1 MLGTQGFRLSGGYR
15 FRKTLNW
22 TESIDHWQLT
32 FQKEAALMT
41 VTETIEQ
48 ISNKIDKLPLVDSE
62 VVDII
67 TLLNNPASNFKQIV
81 EKLSPSLAA
90 RFLNMANSAYY
101 GSREVR
107 TIDYAVKLL
116 GYAKMK
122 DILIT
127 SILVDHFTRRLKGFD
142 FNKFLTQ
149 AQFCAAV
156 AKVLGEML
164 NFKQLEDLF
173 TVATLQ
179 NIGKLVIAV
188 YFKDDHRKIVALKKA
203 QGLPSCAAE
212 QQILGMSHGEIG
224 AIVLQR
230 FKVPQDICDAV
241 RFHDSLDTELPAQS
255 NNYLQHIARQA
266 TGIVGHFSL
275 PKDMAPM
282 DLYHMLRATIEEGKK
297 NYREQV
303 QSQLRSKGYSQIF
316 LSLLEKA
323 AHLVSNDLKAHL
335 RERVAAPANRG
346 MANQACANERWE

>member
-1 MLGTQGFRLSGGYR
+1 
-15 FRKTLNW
+15 
-22 TESIDHWQLT
+22 
-32 FQKEAALMT
+32 MT
-41 VTETIEQ
+41 TTETIER
-48 ISNKIDKLPLVDSE
+48 ISSKIDKLPLVDSE
-62 VVDII
+62 VVGII

-90 RFLNMANSAYY
+90 RFLNIANSAYY
-101 GSREVR
+101 GGREVR
-107 TIDYAVKLL
+107 SIDYAVKLL

-127 SILVDHFTRRLKGFD
+127 SILVDHFTKRLKDFD
-142 FNKFLTQ
+142 FNKFLIQ
-149 AQFCAAV
+149 AQLCATV

-188 YFKDDHRKIVALKKA
+188 YFKDQHRKIIALKKA
-203 QGLPSCAAE
+203 NGLPSCQAE
-212 QQILGMSHGEIG
+212 QQILGMSHGEVG

-241 RFHDSLDTELPAQS
+241 RFHDSRDTELPLQN

-266 TGIVGHFSL
+266 TRIVGQFSL
-275 PKDMAPM
+275 PKDMEPM
-282 DLYHMLRATIEEGKK
+282 DLYHMLRVTVEEGKK

-316 LSLLEKA
+316 LSLLEDA
-323 AHLVSNDLKAHL
+323 ADLVTEDLNTHL
-335 RERVAAPANRG
+335 RKRVAAPVIMEAENEV
-346 MANQACANERWE
+346 CANERLE

>member
-1 MLGTQGFRLSGGYR
+1 
-15 FRKTLNW
+15 
-22 TESIDHWQLT
+22 
-32 FQKEAALMT
+32 MT
-41 VTETIEQ
+41 TIETIER

-62 VVDII
+62 VVEII

-90 RFLNMANSAYY
+90 RFLNIANSAYY
-101 GSREVR
+101 GGREVR
-107 TIDYAVKLL
+107 NIDYAVKLL

-127 SILVDHFTRRLKGFD
+127 SILVDHFTKRLQDFD
-142 FNKFLTQ
+142 FDKFLIQ

-188 YFKDDHRKIVALKKA
+188 YFKDEYRKIVALKKA
-203 QGLPSCAAE
+203 EGLPSCEAE

-224 AIVLQR
+224 AIVLER
-230 FKVPQDICDAV
+230 FNVPQDICDAV
-241 RFHDSLDTELPAQS
+241 RFHDSLDTELPVQN

-266 TGIVGHFSL
+266 TRIVGHFSL
-275 PKDMAPM
+275 PQEMAPM
-282 DLYHMLRATIEEGKK
+282 DLYHMLRATVEEGKK
-297 NYREQV
+297 HYREQV
-303 QSQLRSKGYSQIF
+303 QSQIRSQGYAQIF
-316 LSLLEKA
+316 PSLLGKA
-323 AHLVSNDLKAHL
+323 TDLVRYDLKAHL
-335 RERVAAPANRG
+335 RERVAEPASTG
-346 MANQACANERWE
+346 MGNESCVDGQSE

>member
-1 MLGTQGFRLSGGYR
+1 
-15 FRKTLNW
+15 
-22 TESIDHWQLT
+22 
-32 FQKEAALMT
+32 MT
-41 VTETIEQ
+41 AIETIEQ
-48 ISNKIDKLPLVDSE
+48 ISNKINKLPLVDSE

-90 RFLNMANSAYY
+90 RFLNIANSAYY
-101 GSREVR
+101 GGREVR
-107 TIDYAVKLL
+107 SIDYAVKLL

-127 SILVDHFTRRLKGFD
+127 SILVDHFTKRLKDFD
-142 FNKFLTQ
+142 FNKFLVQ
-149 AQFCAAV
+149 AQLCATV

-188 YFKDDHRKIVALKKA
+188 YFKDQHRKIIALKKA
-203 QGLPSCAAE
+203 KGLPSCQAE
-212 QQILGMSHGEIG
+212 QQILGMSHGEVG

-241 RFHDSLDTELPAQS
+241 RFHDSRDTELPLQN

-266 TGIVGHFSL
+266 TRIVGQFSL
-275 PKDMAPM
+275 PKDMEPM
-282 DLYHMLRATIEEGKK
+282 DLYHMLRVTVEEGKK

-316 LSLLEKA
+316 LSLLEDA
-323 AHLVSNDLKAHL
+323 ANLVTEDLNTHL
-335 RERVAAPANRG
+335 RKRIAAPALMEVGNEV
-346 MANQACANERWE
+346 CANERLE

>member
-1 MLGTQGFRLSGGYR
+1 MT
-15 FRKTLNW
+15 T
-22 TESIDHWQLT
+22 I
-32 FQKEAALMT
+32 EA
-41 VTETIEQ
+41 IEQ
-48 ISNKIDKLPLVDSE
+48 ISRKIDKLPLVDSE

-67 TLLNNPASNFKQIV
+67 TLLNNPGSNFKQIV
-81 EKLSPSLAA
+81 EKLSPSLAT
-90 RFLNMANSAYY
+90 RFLNIANSAYY
-101 GSREVR
+101 GGREVR

-127 SILVDHFTRRLKGFD
+127 SILVDHFTKRLKSFD
-142 FNKFLTQ
+142 FDKFLKQ

-203 QGLPSCAAE
+203 EGLPSCEAE
-212 QQILGMSHGEIG
+212 QRILGISHGEIG
-224 AIVLQR
+224 TIVLQR
-230 FKVPQDICDAV
+230 FNVPQDICDAV
-241 RFHDSLDTELPAQS
+241 RYHDSLDTELPVKN

-266 TGIVGHFSL
+266 TRIVGHFSL
-275 PKDMAPM
+275 PKEIAPM
-282 DLYHMLRATIEEGKK
+282 DLYHVLRATVEEGKK

-303 QSQLRSKGYSQIF
+303 QSQIRSKGYTQIF
-316 LSLLEKA
+316 SSLLEQA
-323 AHLVSNDLKAHL
+323 ADLVSDDLKAHL
-335 RERVAAPANRG
+335 RERVAAPVSIGLGNE
-346 MANQACANERWE
+346 ACADGP

>member
-1 MLGTQGFRLSGGYR
+1 
-15 FRKTLNW
+15 
-22 TESIDHWQLT
+22 
-32 FQKEAALMT
+32 MT
-41 VTETIEQ
+41 AIETIEK
-48 ISNKIDKLPLVDSE
+48 ISNKINKLPLVDSE

-90 RFLNMANSAYY
+90 RFLNIANSAYY
-101 GSREVR
+101 GGREVR
-107 TIDYAVKLL
+107 SIDYAVKLL

-127 SILVDHFTRRLKGFD
+127 SILVDHFTKRLKDFD

-188 YFKDDHRKIVALKKA
+188 YFKDQHRQIIALKKA
-203 QGLPSCAAE
+203 KGLPSCQAE
-212 QQILGMSHGEIG
+212 QQILGMSHGEVG

-241 RFHDSLDTELPAQS
+241 RFHDSRDTELPLQN
-255 NNYLQHIARQA
+255 NNYLQHLARQA
-266 TGIVGHFSL
+266 TRIVGQFSL
-275 PKDMAPM
+275 PKDMEPM
-282 DLYHMLRATIEEGKK
+282 DLYHMLRVTVEEGKK

-316 LSLLEKA
+316 LSLLENA
-323 AHLVSNDLKAHL
+323 ANLVSEDLNTHL
-335 RERVAAPANRG
+335 RKRVAAPV
-346 MANQACANERWE
+346 MMEVENQACANERWE